1 MFGTLFRVLL
11 LVGLG
16 IVVAGAALL
25 ALKAVV
31 ALTVFVITLLLPF
44 LVVAWLLRYALGERL
59 RVPSPPIPA
68 RERGWRWGPRVKPK
82 EEDPEEWSR
91 EASALAAEIAHLVRN
106 GNRGTRQLLSSA
118 PGGARKLAKRVREL
132 SRLWHT
138 LDDHLRTNEAT
149 EFLRRAEA
157 MRARADAASDRFVQ
171 EQYAEAARS
180 LESQAQT
187 CLELG
192 HTRERLRAEI
202 ARILAALTNLRSRI
216 VAVQASPAD
225 GSDAVR
231 RAAEEL
237 ADLEAQ
243 VGTFQESVR
252 QVLRQASQPTR

>member
-1 MFGTLFRVLL
+1 M
-11 LVGLG
+11 
-16 IVVAGAALL
+16 
-25 ALKAVV
+25 
-31 ALTVFVITLLLPF
+31 
-44 LVVAWLLRYALGERL
+44 
-59 RVPSPPIPA
+59 
-68 RERGWRWGPRVKPK
+68 
-82 EEDPEEWSR
+82 
-91 EASALAAEIAHLVRN
+91 
-106 GNRGTRQLLSSA
+106 
-118 PGGARKLAKRVREL
+118 AKRVREL

-138 LDDHLRTNEAT
+138 LDDHLRANEAT

-157 MRARADAASDRFVQ
+157 MRARADAASDRIVQ
-171 EQYAEAARS
+171 ARNAEGSGS

-187 CLELG
+187 FLELG
-192 HTRERLRAEI
+192 HTRERLRPEV

-252 QVLRQASQPTR
+252 QVLRQASQASR